1 MGGCQE
7 LKPTFERRGDSSR
20 GAVTGSHLC
29 PRSCKGRQPQETFSP
44 APGRKALEAR
54 QPQGTDSPAL
64 SHLEGSVEQPTLV
77 GSEARQPQG
86 TDSQVLS
93 HQEVSVAQ
101 PILGT
106 VSQTLV
112 GSEAQ
117 RAQGTDSPVQDHS
130 SPSQLQ
136 QFQSSIRMETPSP
149 VPKLLLANRLLQ
161 SRTSVLSRPRAPSS
175 HSQHLQCLR
184 PPSAPS
190 PLPKAGRR
198 GRVPPTS
205 STLDLP
211 SNKVE
216 DPESH
221 RRSSRGSPSG
231 RSLVNQLPASDSP
244 SPHPPHPDP
253 SLPHRNQRYQPPQP
267 PTPLQT
273 NSAS

>member
-1 MGGCQE
+1 M
-7 LKPTFERRGDSSR
+7 
-20 GAVTGSHLC
+20 
-29 PRSCKGRQPQETFSP
+29 
-44 APGRKALEAR
+44 EAQ

-64 SHLEGSVEQPTLV
+64 SHLEGSVEQ
-77 GSEARQPQG
+77 Q
-86 TDSQVLS
+86 
-93 HQEVSVAQ
+93 
-101 PILGT
+101 ILGT

-117 RAQGTDSPVQDHS
+117 RAQGTDSLVQDHS
-130 SPSQLQ
+130 SHSQLQ

-161 SRTSVLSRPRAPSS
+161 CRTSVLSRPRAPSS

-190 PLPKAGRR
+190 LLPKAGHR
-198 GRVPPTS
+198 GLLPPTN
-205 STLDLP
+205 STLE
-211 SNKVE
+211 SGKE
-216 DPESH
+216 DPETH

-267 PTPLQT
+267 PTPTQT